1 MDGWMK
7 TVLILV
13 MALTLKATPALGAL
27 SLEDCTWSATA
38 SGASPIVG
46 EFSGKG
52 GTAVID
58 DSTQSPLS
66 IDAFVLDD
74 GLQPEPPWLIIRL
87 RNYDRT
93 RLTDPTFISEINFA
107 IPGVDPFQVGTF
119 NRIWGNFRAGPNSY
133 EGNADYLRRDI
144 VGIPGGS
151 GVGHLLTSN
160 VHLTRNDESKVIG
173 SFEARFLDP
182 QIFNQMDILDQH
194 PVGVGVH
201 AISAATI
208 VLTGDFSLLKEGKCG
223 GGFRRPGRN

>member
-1 MDGWMK
+1 MYRWMK
-7 TVLILV
+7 TSFFLVL
-13 MALTLKATPALGAL
+13 ALTMIATPAFGAL
-27 SLEDCTWSATA
+27 GLEDCTWSATA
-38 SGASPIVG
+38 SGASTIVG

-58 DSTQSPLS
+58 DSAWSPLS
-66 IDAFVLDD
+66 IDAVVLDD
-74 GLQPEPPWLIIRL
+74 GLQPKPPWLIIRL
-87 RNYDRT
+87 RNHDRS

-107 IPGVDPFQVGTF
+107 IPGVDPFQTGIF
-119 NRIWGNFRAGPNSY
+119 SRIWGEFRAGPNSY
-133 EGNADYLRRDI
+133 EGNADYLRRDL

-182 QIFNQMDILDQH
+182 KIFRQLDILEQH

-223 GGFRRPGRN
+223 GGFRRPGR